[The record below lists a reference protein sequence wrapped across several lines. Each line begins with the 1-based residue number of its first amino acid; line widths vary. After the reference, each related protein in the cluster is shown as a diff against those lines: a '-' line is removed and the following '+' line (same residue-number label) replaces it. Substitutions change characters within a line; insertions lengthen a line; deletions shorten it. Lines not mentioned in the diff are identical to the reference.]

1 MKKSKLISIGSIIVA
16 GTLLVSCASSP
27 AGLQKATASNV
38 GGVLS
43 SQVSVSDIDRGATS
57 VAWNAQVNTDKY
69 SCESDDMV
77 HNVSCVKNS
86 K

>member
-1 MKKSKLISIGSIIVA
+1 MKRSKLIKIA
-16 GTLLVSCASSP
+16 GLSVLAVGLASCASST